1 MAASF
6 YALTVTYAATSILNI
21 PFDATTLVSA
31 FAALP
36 VAVKVGLKAA
46 MAFPFVFHS
55 LNGVRHLVWDT
66 GKELSLKGVYK
77 TGYAVL
83 AGTAVLGAYLTF
95 FYH

>member
-6 YALTVTYAATSILNI
+6 YALTVTYAATSILSI
-21 PFDATTLVSA
+21 PFDATTLVST

-36 VAVKVGLKAA
+36 LVVKVGAKAA

-55 LNGVRHLVWDT
+55 LNGIRHLVWDM
-66 GKELSLKGVYK
+66 GKELTLKGVYK

-83 AGTAVLGAYLTF
+83 AGTAVFGTYLTF
-95 FYH
+95 F